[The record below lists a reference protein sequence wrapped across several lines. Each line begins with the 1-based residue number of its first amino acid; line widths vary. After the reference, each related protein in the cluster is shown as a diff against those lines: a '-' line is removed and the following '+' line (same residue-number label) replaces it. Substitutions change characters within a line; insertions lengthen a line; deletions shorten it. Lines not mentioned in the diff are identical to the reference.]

1 MTDKRKIYF
10 NGEFVDEL
18 DARVSIFDSALMF
31 GDMVFEMTRSFK
43 HEPFKLREHLERLY
57 VGLKILEIDPL
68 MTIDQMEDLTKQV
81 VEKNLPTF
89 KPGIDF
95 NIMHSVSRG
104 PLGPYRSLFPDG
116 LKPTIYINCWPLYW
130 HVGALSHL
138 YDTGVN
144 AIITSQRSVP
154 AQYIDP
160 KMKNRSRIYYQI
172 ANMQAHKFGDDA
184 WALLT
189 DDDGFITEGTGANFF
204 IVKNGELITPEPRN
218 ILRGVTRE
226 TIINLAEKLG
236 IKCHEKNIEAYD
248 VVASDEAFFSST
260 PFVLMPATK
269 INGLTIGNGKVGDVT
284 KLILKEFSKMVDV
297 DIVDQAKKMRPL
309 K

>member
-1 MTDKRKIYF
+1 MTDKRKVYF

-81 VEKNLPTF
+81 VELNLPTF

-95 NIMHSVSRG
+95 NIMHNVSRG
-104 PLGPYRSLFPDG
+104 TLGPYRSLFPDG
-116 LKPTIYINCWPLYW
+116 LKPTISINCWPLYW

-160 KMKNRSRIYYQI
+160 KIKNRSRLFYLM
-172 ANMQAHKFGDDA
+172 ANIEVSMMKGNDN
-184 WALLT
+184 WALLLDT
-189 DDDGFITEGTGANFF
+189 NGFIAEGTGSNFF
-204 IVKNGELITPEPRN
+204 MVKDNTIFTPEHRDV
-218 ILRGVTRE
+218 LRGISMNTVINDLAPALNLK
-226 TIINLAEKLG
+226 IIKPGQL
-236 IKCHEKNIEAYD
+236 
-248 VVASDEAFFSST
+248 
-260 PFVLMPATK
+260 P
-269 INGLTIGNGKVGDVT
+269 
-284 KLILKEFSKMVDV
+284 
-297 DIVDQAKKMRPL
+297 
-309 K
+309 